1 MVIANSVCWRVLY
14 RRLVVPE
21 TEDAVDYVAAYQN
34 ASSEERCKIRD
45 ADVLVSQVLDFVPR
59 IGDLETRAVVHLVPH
74 ITAAFLWPHTGS
86 PHPRNTPAPLLD
98 ASGPYPAE
106 IGDSFMN
113 RMIAE
118 KVPADEAVARYL
130 ATDVAKVRK
139 LDRLMEL
146 FLDRQRKRDVA
157 CGFHFADFIEG
168 NFRTSRLFRTPNHP
182 ETPLSVML
190 ATEVFGRIGVD
201 GAITATMETQPP
213 SNLFPATEAP
223 LHPSVIAHFGLT
235 YADAQTRYRYFS
247 EGSFTFAEGRV
258 AVYAL
263 RMEFDLG
270 RRVPS
275 GKGGPHGAAVV
286 ALERAVALSPRS
298 SAGHSVLSEMLA
310 RQGRTRESIERAFQA
325 VILEPSNDHFQ
336 RRLDHLLAAS
346 GI

>member
-1 MVIANSVCWRVLY
+1 MLASLY

-247 EGSFTFAEGRV
+247 EGSFTFAE
-258 AVYAL
+258 YASRYMRYEWNSTL
-263 RMEFDLG
+263 VEGFHLAREG
-270 RRVPS
+270 HTEP
-275 GKGGPHGAAVV
+275 AVV